1 MNRIFTRFVL
11 PILFLVAG
19 CYTIF
24 VGITNMKH
32 RAVYTETTGVITQIE
47 STYDSATDSDDYVV
61 SVKFN
66 ADGQEVETVL
76 GEYDASMYEGKE
88 IGIYYNPDDPT
99 KVIAASKTF
108 PIVMFCMGVISIL
121 IGIVSFFRGLSAMP

>member
-1 MNRIFTRFVL
+1 M
-11 PILFLVAG
+11 
-19 CYTIF
+19 
-24 VGITNMKH
+24 GINK
-32 RAVYTETTGVITQIE
+32 GPK
-47 STYDSATDSDDYVV
+47 YVV
-61 SVKFN
+61 
-66 ADGQEVETVL
+66 VEI
-76 GEYDASMYEGKE
+76 EGKE